1 MSKTTIGHW
10 REVMSKKLVNMK
22 ATIITEPSG
31 YLSSVIMKDSRE
43 GKIEK
48 GQLLEKVGI

>member
-1 MSKTTIGHW
+1 MSHW
-10 REVMSKKLVNMK
+10 TEVMSNKLVTMK
-22 ATIITEPSG
+22 ATIITDPSG